1 MIQAIFRFLMNLL
14 ATVIQI
20 IVWPINQL
28 IVATMPDLSNKIQEV
43 SSTIST
49 VFDSIGW
56 ALGLIPDSL
65 LATLIFILT
74 IEIAKHT
81 IFTSTHALIKV
92 WNVLEKIKFW

>member
-43 SSTIST
+43 TNTIST